1 MRVPNVLYKL
11 IISYDGTRY
20 FGWQKTKSGPTI
32 QEELQKAVAKITQ
45 ENTIP
50 EAASRT
56 DRGVHALGQVV
67 HLSLQKEIALS
78 SLNAVLPYDIRVL
91 ELEPASFHATLD
103 AVKKEYHYH
112 LCFCDVQDPVHRLY
126 SWHTRYPL
134 DLEKMRRASKDLLGA
149 HDFSAFANEKEE
161 NPYCTLELIQI
172 EELPGQRLQIS
183 LIGNRFLYKMAR
195 NLSGTLVYI
204 GCGKLQ
210 IDCIPSLLASRDRK
224 AAGITAPAHGLVLQK
239 VFYDTNFLRY
249 NGSHDY
255 TK

>member
-1 MRVPNVLYKL
+1 MLYKL

-20 FGWQKTKSGPTI
+20 FGWQKTNVGPTI

-45 ENTIP
+45 ETAVP

-56 DRGVHALGQVV
+56 DRGVHAKGQVV
-67 HLSLQKEIALS
+67 HLSLQKEIALR
-78 SLNAVLPYDIRVL
+78 SLNAVLPSDIRVL
-91 ELEPASFHATLD
+91 ELEPAAFHATLD

-112 LCFCDVQDPVHRLY
+112 LCLGAVQDPIHRLY

-134 DLEKMRRASKDLLGA
+134 DLEKMRRASKDLLGT
-149 HDFSAFANEKEE
+149 HDFSAFANEPEE
-161 NPYCTLELIQI
+161 NPHCSLESIQI
-172 EELPGQRLQIS
+172 EELPGERLQIA

-204 GCGKLQ
+204 GCGKLPL
-210 IDCIPSLLASRDRK
+210 DCIPSLLASRDRK

-239 VFYDTNFLRY
+239 VFYDTTHLSY